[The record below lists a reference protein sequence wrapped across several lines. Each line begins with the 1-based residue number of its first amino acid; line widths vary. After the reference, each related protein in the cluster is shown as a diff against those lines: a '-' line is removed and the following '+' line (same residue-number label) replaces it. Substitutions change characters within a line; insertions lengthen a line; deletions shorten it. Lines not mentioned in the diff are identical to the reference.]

1 MSGTDS
7 VNTHE
12 DPRFAE
18 LAGRTFAFF
27 PAVRNIEHN
36 EWTLE
41 KETWSEVLAKNARTG
56 QEIWVPRSHI
66 GKVSSADTP
75 ILIVGLLRELQFK
88 GGGVSPFRQQVV
100 SMPSPGGASR
110 PAVAGSEP
118 PPPKRSNS
126 AADRQT
132 FSFIGKA
139 LLAGLAVVLLF
150 VMFNFSRGEN
160 PIAALFRGDT
170 STTDQRYLG
179 LTNADSYHLVV
190 SKIGQPE
197 REEWLSL
204 GEADLQFQALW
215 YPGRKYLVI
224 LMGGTRADVRYI
236 GTLHDPSRKVLD
248 AARLSR
254 GGDTSSLL
262 HNLPNF

>member
-1 MSGTDS
+1 M
-7 VNTHE
+7 NTHE

-27 PAVRNIEHN
+27 PAIRNIEHN

-41 KETWSEVLAKNARTG
+41 KETWSEVLARNARTG
-56 QEIWVPRSHI
+56 EEIWVPRSHI
-66 GKVSSADTP
+66 GKISSADAP
-75 ILIVGLLRELQFK
+75 ILIVGLLRELQFR

-100 SMPSPGGASR
+100 SMPPPGGASR
-110 PAVAGSEP
+110 PTTVIAEP
-118 PPPKRSNS
+118 PPPKRTNS

-132 FSFIGKA
+132 LSFIAKA

-150 VMFNFSRGEN
+150 VMFNFSKGEN
-160 PIAALFRGDT
+160 PIAVLFRTDT
-170 STTDQRYLG
+170 STSDQRYLG
-179 LTNADSYHLVV
+179 LTNADSYYLAV
-190 SKIGQPE
+190 SKVGQPE
-197 REEWLSL
+197 QEQWLSL
-204 GEADLQFQALW
+204 EEADLQFQALW
-215 YPGRKYLVI
+215 YPQRRYLVI

-248 AARLSR
+248 AASLSR

-262 HNLPNF
+262 HNLTNF

>member
-1 MSGTDS
+1 M
-7 VNTHE
+7 NTHE

-27 PAVRNIEHN
+27 PAIRNIEHN

-41 KETWSEVLAKNARTG
+41 KETWSEVLAKNTRSG
-56 QEIWVPRSHI
+56 EEIWVPRSHI
-66 GKVSSADTP
+66 GKISSSDAP
-75 ILIVGLLRELQFK
+75 ILIVGLLRELQWK
-88 GGGVSPFRQQVV
+88 GGSVVPFRQQVV
-100 SMPSPGGASR
+100 SMPSLGGRSGSRAPGPE
-110 PAVAGSEP
+110 PAA
-118 PPPKRSNS
+118 PKRTNS

-132 FSFIGKA
+132 LSLIVKA

-150 VMFNFSRGEN
+150 VMFNFSKGEN
-160 PIAALFRGDT
+160 PIAALFRTDT

-190 SKIGQPE
+190 SKLGQPE
-197 REEWLSL
+197 REQWLNPE
-204 GEADLQFQALW
+204 EADLQFQALW
-215 YPGRKYLVI
+215 YPQRSYLVI
-224 LMGGTRADVRYI
+224 LMGGTRADMRYI

>member
-1 MSGTDS
+1 MS
-7 VNTHE
+7 THE

-27 PAVRNIEHN
+27 PAIRNIEHN

-56 QEIWVPRSHI
+56 DEIWVPRSHI
-66 GKVSSADTP
+66 GKISSTDAP

-88 GGGVSPFRQQVV
+88 GGSVSPFRQQVV
-100 SMPSPGGASR
+100 AMPTPGGTTR
-110 PAVAGSEP
+110 PTVAAPEP
-118 PPPKRSNS
+118 PAPKRTNS

-132 FSFIGKA
+132 LSFIGKA

-150 VMFNFSRGEN
+150 VMFNFSKGEN
-160 PIAALFRGDT
+160 PIAALFRTDI
-170 STTDQRYLG
+170 STADQRYLG
-179 LTNADSYHLVV
+179 LTNTDSYHLVI
-190 SKIGQPE
+190 SKMGQPE
-197 REEWLSL
+197 TEQWLSL
-204 GEADLQFQALW
+204 EEADLQFEALW
-215 YPGRKYLVI
+215 YPQRSYLLI
-224 LMGGTRADVRYI
+224 LMGGTRADMRYI

>member
-1 MSGTDS
+1 

-27 PAVRNIEHN
+27 PAIRNVEHN

-56 QEIWVPRSHI
+56 EEIWVPRSHI
-66 GKVSSADTP
+66 GKISSANSP
-75 ILIVGLLRELQFK
+75 ILIVGLQRELQLK
-88 GGGVSPFRQQVV
+88 GGSVSPFRQQVV
-100 SMPSPGGASR
+100 AMPAPGGTAR
-110 PAVAGSEP
+110 PTVVGAEP
-118 PPPKRSNS
+118 PPPKRGNS

-139 LLAGLAVVLLF
+139 LLAGLAVVLLY
-150 VMFNFSRGEN
+150 VMFNFTKGES
-160 PIAALFRGDT
+160 PLAALFRADT

-179 LTNADSYHLVV
+179 LTNADSYHVAV
-190 SKIGQPE
+190 SKLGQPE
-197 REEWLSL
+197 REQWLSL
-204 GEADLQFQALW
+204 EEADLQFQALW
-215 YPGRKYLVI
+215 YPQRSYLVI
-224 LMGGTRADVRYI
+224 LMGGSRADMRYI

-262 HNLPNF
+262 HNLPTF

>member
-1 MSGTDS
+1 
-7 VNTHE
+7 VNTHQ
-12 DPRFAE
+12 DPRLAE

-27 PAVRNIEHN
+27 PAIRNIEHN

-41 KETWSEVLAKNARTG
+41 KETWSEVLAKNAGTG
-56 QEIWVPRSHI
+56 EEIWVPRSHI
-66 GKVSSADTP
+66 GKLSSADAP

-88 GGGVSPFRQQVV
+88 GGSVSPFRQQVV
-100 SMPSPGGASR
+100 SMPAPGAAARPTEAS
-110 PAVAGSEP
+110 AEP
-118 PPPKRSNS
+118 PPPKRTNS
-126 AADRQT
+126 AADSQT
-132 FSFIGKA
+132 LSFIGKA

-150 VMFNFSRGEN
+150 VMFNFSKGEN
-160 PIAALFRGDT
+160 PIAALFRTDT
-170 STTDQRYLG
+170 STSDQRYLA
-179 LTNADSYHLVV
+179 LSNADSYHLAV
-190 SKIGQPE
+190 SKLGQPE

-204 GEADLQFQALW
+204 EEADLQFQALW
-215 YPGRKYLVI
+215 YPQRRYLVI
-224 LMGGTRADVRYI
+224 LMGGTRADMRYI

>member
-1 MSGTDS
+1 

-12 DPRFAE
+12 DSRLAE
-18 LAGRTFAFF
+18 LGGRTFAFF
-27 PAVRNIEHN
+27 PAIRNIEHN

-56 QEIWVPRSHI
+56 EEVWVPRSHI
-66 GKVSSADTP
+66 GKISSADAP
-75 ILIVGLLRELQFK
+75 ILIVGLLRELQFR

-100 SMPSPGGASR
+100 SMSPPGGASR
-110 PAVAGSEP
+110 PTVTSPEP
-118 PPPKRSNS
+118 PAPKRTNS
-126 AADRQT
+126 AADRKT
-132 FSFIGKA
+132 LSFIGKA
-139 LLAGLAVVLLF
+139 LLAGLAIVLLF

-160 PIAALFRGDT
+160 PIAALFRTDT

-179 LTNADSYHLVV
+179 LTNSDSYYLVV
-190 SKIGQPE
+190 SKIGQAE
-197 REEWLSL
+197 REQWLNAE
-204 GEADLQFQALW
+204 EADLQFQALW
-215 YPGRKYLVI
+215 YPQRNYLVI
-224 LMGGTRADVRYI
+224 LMGGTRADLRYI

-262 HNLPNF
+262 RNLPNF